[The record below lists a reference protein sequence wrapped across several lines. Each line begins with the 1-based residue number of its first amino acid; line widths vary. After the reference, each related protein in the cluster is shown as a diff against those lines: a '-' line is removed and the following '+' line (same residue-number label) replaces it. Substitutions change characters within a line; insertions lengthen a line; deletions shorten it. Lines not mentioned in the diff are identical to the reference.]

1 VVRAEVL
8 DALSEKSG
16 DIRERFGVLSLRLFG
31 SVARG
36 EAAPGSDIDVL
47 VDFGGPPTFDQYMD
61 LKFFLEDLLQAKV
74 DLVTVSGLRPRLR
87 PRIEEEAIRVA

>member
-1 VVRAEVL
+1 MVRAEVL
-8 DALSEKSG
+8 DALRDKSG

-61 LKFFLEDLLQAKV
+61 LKFFLEELLQTKV
-74 DLVTVSGLRPRLR
+74 DLVTESGLRPRLR

>member
-1 VVRAEVL
+1 MVRAEVL
-8 DALSEKSG
+8 DALREKSG

-61 LKFFLEDLLQAKV
+61 LKFFLEELLQTKV
-74 DLVTVSGLRPRLR
+74 DLVTESGLRPRLR

>member
-8 DALSEKSG
+8 DALREKSG

-61 LKFFLEDLLQAKV
+61 LKFFLEELLQTKV
-74 DLVTVSGLRPRLR
+74 DLVTESGLRPRLR